1 MSEPIK
7 LVKINNVEFPN
18 VDKGSID
25 ITSVDMFN
33 AYKTEDGGEV
43 TEQIRV
49 GKVKANVSYKGL
61 KADDIATLKAAITLV
76 SEVVLYYPMTNSSK
90 TISAR
95 VTNCKSKIIAYYGN
109 VSLWSFSF
117 TIDEV

>member
-7 LVKINNVEFPN
+7 LVKINNVEFPD

-25 ITSVDMFN
+25 VTSVDMFN

-43 TEQIRV
+43 TEEIRS
-49 GKVKANVSYKGL
+49 GKVKMTVSYKGL
-61 KADDIATLKAAITLV
+61 QASDIATLKSAITLV
-76 SEVVLYYPMTNSSK
+76 SEVVLYYPMTNGSK
-90 TISAR
+90 TITAR
-95 VTNCKSKIIAYYGN
+95 VTNCKAKIIAYYGN

-117 TIDEV
+117 TVDEV

>member
-7 LVKINNVEFPN
+7 LVKINNVEIPN

-25 ITSVDMFN
+25 VNSVDMYN
-33 AYKTEDGGEV
+33 SYKTEDGGET
-43 TEQIRV
+43 TEEIRT
-49 GKVKANVSYKGL
+49 GKVSASVSYKGL
-61 KADDIATLKAAITLV
+61 QAADIATIKAAITLV
-76 SEVVLYYPMTNSSK
+76 SEVTLYYPMTNTAK
-90 TISAR
+90 TITAR
-95 VTNCKSKIIAYYGN
+95 VTNCKAKIIAYYGN